1 MTDLQ
6 DQCIYCS
13 WLDGK
18 VYKVSPD
25 CPVHSRDERKPGPPT
40 SGEVGWYECEVEGMH
55 GVHVLHWRYGSF
67 YIEHFSDND
76 LHLNTRPALRAVTP
90 LHDYP
95 LRRSDKERSDE
106 GPSMSANPL
115 VPGDALRE
123 AEQTVR
129 KLQAELD
136 DLRKVHQDLVA
147 AYERLVNDDTDER
160 NAFEQGREYRFTGRG
175 EEHGIEWEYET
186 YDDWKAAEGGER

>member
-1 MTDLQ
+1 MTD
-6 DQCIYCS
+6 DT
-13 WLDGK
+13 K
-18 VYKVSPD
+18 PT
-25 CPVHSRDERKPGPPT
+25 ERKPGPPV
-40 SGEVGWYECEVEGMH
+40 SGEVGWYRILIGHSNRVSAGWWTGEGWVVFEGEESPPEMPF
-55 GVHVLHWRYGSF
+55 GVV
-67 YIEHFSDND
+67 
-76 LHLNTRPALRAVTP
+76 P
-90 LHDYP
+90 LHDY
-95 LRRSDKERSDE
+95 
-106 GPSMSANPL
+106 PL
-115 VPGDALRE
+115 VPGDALRK
-123 AEQTVR
+123 AEQTIR